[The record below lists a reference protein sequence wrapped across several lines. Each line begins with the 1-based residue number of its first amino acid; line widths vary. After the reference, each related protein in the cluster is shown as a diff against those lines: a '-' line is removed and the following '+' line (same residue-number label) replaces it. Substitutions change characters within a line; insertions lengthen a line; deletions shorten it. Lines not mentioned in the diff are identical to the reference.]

1 MSKVFESGHDGGG
14 GRVIS
19 QIGEASKP
27 TVVLTLTVGDTT
39 LYRPVPT
46 FGKGKGVW
54 FTEILEALAEARVS
68 WESEAR
74 SYTRKSRGLLTAN
87 SMLAE
92 IDRLAFRY
100 RPTPR

>member
-1 MSKVFESGHDGGG
+1 MSKVFESGHDVGT
-14 GRVIS
+14 
-19 QIGEASKP
+19 
-27 TVVLTLTVGDTT
+27 TVVITLTVGDTT

-46 FGKGKGVW
+46 WNSNGTW
-54 FTEILEALAEARVS
+54 FTEFSEALAEARES